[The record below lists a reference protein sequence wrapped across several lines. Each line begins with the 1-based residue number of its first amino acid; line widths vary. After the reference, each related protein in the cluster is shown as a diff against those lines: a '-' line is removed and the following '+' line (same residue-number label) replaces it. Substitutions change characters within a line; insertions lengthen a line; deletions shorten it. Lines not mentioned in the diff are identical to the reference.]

1 MSKKVVYY
9 ILWLGE
15 LKGVGKMFKKFTNGC
30 VKLVQRFL
38 PDAFVFCIILT
49 IVVFIAAMPVAGM
62 NPIEVAN
69 AWGSGVWGL
78 LAFSMQMALVL
89 VLGSALA
96 NAPAIKKLIVKLA
109 GVPKKPVGAV
119 AFVTVISAI
128 CCFINWGFGLIIG
141 ALLAKEV
148 AKKIKG
154 LDYRLIIAAA
164 YSGFVIWHAGI
175 SGSIPLG
182 MTALNADGVVDNTA
196 GAVTEIVP
204 TSQTIFSAWN
214 LIMVLAV
221 VVVVAFVNAK
231 MHPDPKDVVSIDP
244 KLLEDAPDNTEV
256 KARKDQTPAEKL
268 ENSMVLSY
276 IVVVIGAIYLI
287 YYFVNAGSILNALS
301 LNIVNLIFLILGIAF
316 HKTPISYVRAITESA
331 ESAGGIILQFPF
343 YAGIQGMMVTVGS
356 NGVSLASAISTAFVN
371 ISTPRTFPVLCY
383 LAAGIVNF
391 FVPSGGGQWA
401 VQGPIMMPAG
411 LELGVTPA
419 VTAMGIAWGDAW
431 TNMLQPFWA
440 LPALGIAGLGARDIM
455 GYCAIVLIASGIV
468 TALGF
473 LFLVPLLA

>member
-1 MSKKVVYY
+1 
-9 ILWLGE
+9 
-15 LKGVGKMFKKFTNGC
+15 MFKKFTNGC

-276 IVVVIGAIYLI
+276 IVVAIGAIYLI

>member
-1 MSKKVVYY
+1 
-9 ILWLGE
+9 
-15 LKGVGKMFKKFTNGC
+15 MFKKFTNGC

-78 LAFSMQMALVL
+78 LAFSIQMALVL

>member
-1 MSKKVVYY
+1 
-9 ILWLGE
+9 
-15 LKGVGKMFKKFTNGC
+15 MFKKFTNGC

-231 MHPDPKDVVSIDP
+231 MRPDAQDVVSIDP

-473 LFLVPLLA
+473 LFLVPLSHKIERNECKPITTECSENGL

>member
-1 MSKKVVYY
+1 
-9 ILWLGE
+9 
-15 LKGVGKMFKKFTNGC
+15 MFKKFTNGC

-38 PDAFVFCIILT
+38 PEAFVFCIILT

>member
-1 MSKKVVYY
+1 
-9 ILWLGE
+9 
-15 LKGVGKMFKKFTNGC
+15 MFKKFTNGC

-69 AWGSGVWGL
+69 AWGSGVWNL
-78 LAFSMQMALVL
+78 LLFSMQMALVL

-96 NAPAIKKLIVKLA
+96 NAPAIKGIIVKLA
-109 GVPKKPVGAV
+109 SIPKKPAAAV

-148 AKKIKG
+148 AKKVKG

-164 YSGFVIWHAGI
+164 YSGFVIWHSGI

-182 MTALNADGVVDNTA
+182 MTALNADGVVDNT
-196 GAVTEIVP
+196 GGVLTEIVP

-214 LIMVLAV
+214 LIMVVAV
-221 VVVVAFVNAK
+221 VVVVAIVNAK

-244 KLLEDAPDNTEV
+244 KLLVDEKVEYKKPE
-256 KARKDQTPAEKL
+256 TPAEKL
-268 ENSMVLSY
+268 ENSMILSY
-276 IVVVIGAIYLI
+276 IVVALGVVYLI

-301 LNIVNLIFLILGIAF
+301 LNIVNMIFLVLGIAF
-316 HKTPISYVRAITESA
+316 HKTPIGYVRAIMDSA

-343 YAGIQGMMVTVGS
+343 YAGIQGMMVTAGS
-356 NGVSLASAISTAFVN
+356 TGISLAGAISNFFVS
-371 ISTPRTFPVLCY
+371 ISNARTFPVLCY

-411 LELGVTPA
+411 LKLGVSPA

-455 GYCAIVLIASGIV
+455 GYCAIVLIVSGIV

-473 LFLVPLLA
+473 LFLVPLMV

>member
-1 MSKKVVYY
+1 
-9 ILWLGE
+9 
-15 LKGVGKMFKKFTNGC
+15 MFKKFTNGC

-196 GAVTEIVP
+196 GVVTEIVP

>member
-1 MSKKVVYY
+1 
-9 ILWLGE
+9 
-15 LKGVGKMFKKFTNGC
+15 MFKKFTNGC

-96 NAPAIKKLIVKLA
+96 NAPAIKKIIVKLA
-109 GVPKKPVGAV
+109 GVPKKPAGAV
-119 AFVTVISAI
+119 AFVTIISAI

-164 YSGFVIWHAGI
+164 YSGFVIWHSGI

-182 MTALNADGVVDNTA
+182 MTALDVDGTVANTG

-221 VVVVAFVNAK
+221 VVVVAIVNAK
-231 MHPDPKDVVSIDP
+231 MHPDAKDVVSIDP
-244 KLLEDAPDNTEV
+244 KLLEDAPEAVET
-256 KARKDQTPAEKL
+256 KAKKDRTPAEKL
-268 ENSMVLSY
+268 ENSMILSY
-276 IVVVIGAIYLI
+276 IVVVIGAVYLI

-316 HKTPISYVRAITESA
+316 HKTPIGYVKAIMESA

-343 YAGIQGMMVTVGS
+343 YAGIQGMMVTAGS
-356 NGVSLASAISTAFVN
+356 NGVSLASAISNGFVS

-411 LELGVTPA
+411 LKLGVTPA

-455 GYCAIVLIASGIV
+455 GYCAIVLIVSGIV

>member
-1 MSKKVVYY
+1 
-9 ILWLGE
+9 
-15 LKGVGKMFKKFTNGC
+15 MFKKFTNGC

-96 NAPAIKKLIVKLA
+96 NAPAIKNLIIKLA
-109 GVPKKPVGAV
+109 GVPKKPAGAV

-148 AKKIKG
+148 AKKVKG

-182 MTALNADGVVDNTA
+182 MTALNADGVLDNTG

-204 TSQTIFSAWN
+204 TSQTIFSSWN
-214 LIMVLAV
+214 LIMVAAV
-221 VVVVAFVNAK
+221 VIVVAIANAK

-244 KLLEDAPDNTEV
+244 KLLEDAPETVEK
-256 KARKDQTPAEKL
+256 KARKDMTPAEKM
-268 ENSMVLSY
+268 ENSVVLSY
-276 IVVVIGAIYLI
+276 ITVVIGVIYLI

-301 LNIVNLIFLILGIAF
+301 LNIVNMIFLVLGIAF
-316 HKTPISYVRAITESA
+316 HKTPISYVKAITESA

-343 YAGIQGMMVTVGS
+343 YAGIQGIMVAVGS
-356 NGVSLASAISTAFVN
+356 NGVSLASAISEAFVS
-371 ISTPRTFPVLCY
+371 ISTPRTFPLFTY

-391 FVPSGGGQWA
+391 FIPSGGGQWA

-411 LELGVTPA
+411 LKLGVSPA

-455 GYCAIVLIASGIV
+455 GYCAIVLIVSGIV
-468 TALGF
+468 TCLGF
-473 LFLVPLLA
+473 FFLVPLLA

>member
-1 MSKKVVYY
+1 
-9 ILWLGE
+9 
-15 LKGVGKMFKKFTNGC
+15 MFKKFTNGC

-214 LIMVLAV
+214 LILVLAV

>member
-1 MSKKVVYY
+1 
-9 ILWLGE
+9 
-15 LKGVGKMFKKFTNGC
+15 MFKKFTNGC

-268 ENSMVLSY
+268 QNSMVLSY

>member
-1 MSKKVVYY
+1 
-9 ILWLGE
+9 
-15 LKGVGKMFKKFTNGC
+15 MFKKFTNGC

-268 ENSMVLSY
+268 ENSMILSY

-316 HKTPISYVRAITESA
+316 HKTPISYVKAITESA

-343 YAGIQGMMVTVGS
+343 YAGIQGMMVTAGS
-356 NGVSLASAISTAFVN
+356 NGVSLASAISNGFVS

-411 LELGVTPA
+411 LKLGISPA

>member
-1 MSKKVVYY
+1 
-9 ILWLGE
+9 
-15 LKGVGKMFKKFTNGC
+15 MFKKFTNGC

-431 TNMLQPFWA
+431 TKMLQPFWA

>member
-1 MSKKVVYY
+1 
-9 ILWLGE
+9 
-15 LKGVGKMFKKFTNGC
+15 MFKKFTNGC

-343 YAGIQGMMVTVGS
+343 YAGIHGMMVTVGS

>member
-1 MSKKVVYY
+1 
-9 ILWLGE
+9 
-15 LKGVGKMFKKFTNGC
+15 MFKKFTNGC

-78 LAFSMQMALVL
+78 LAFSMQMAL
-89 VLGSALA
+89 GSALA
-96 NAPAIKKLIVKLA
+96 NAPAIKRIIVKLA
-109 GVPKKPVGAV
+109 GVPKKPAGAV
-119 AFVTVISAI
+119 AFVTIISAI

-164 YSGFVIWHAGI
+164 YSGFVIWHSGI

-182 MTALNADGVVDNTA
+182 MTALDVDGTVANTG
-196 GAVTEIVP
+196 GAVTEVVP

-214 LIMVLAV
+214 LIMVVAV
-221 VVVVAFVNAK
+221 VVVVAIVNAK
-231 MHPDPKDVVSIDP
+231 MHPDAKDVVSIDP
-244 KLLEDAPDNTEV
+244 KLLEDAPEAVET
-256 KARKDQTPAEKL
+256 KAKKDRTPAEKL
-268 ENSMVLSY
+268 ENSMILSY
-276 IVVVIGAIYLI
+276 IVVVIGAVYLI

-316 HKTPISYVRAITESA
+316 HKTPIGYVKAIMESA

-343 YAGIQGMMVTVGS
+343 YAGIQGMMVTAGS
-356 NGVSLASAISTAFVN
+356 NGVSLASAISNGFVS

-411 LELGVTPA
+411 LKLGVTPA

-455 GYCAIVLIASGIV
+455 GYCAIVLIVSGIV

>member
-1 MSKKVVYY
+1 
-9 ILWLGE
+9 
-15 LKGVGKMFKKFTNGC
+15 MFKKFTNGC

-109 GVPKKPVGAV
+109 GVPKKPVEAV

-196 GAVTEIVP
+196 GAVTKIVP

>member
-1 MSKKVVYY
+1 
-9 ILWLGE
+9 
-15 LKGVGKMFKKFTNGC
+15 MFKKFTNGC

-473 LFLVPLLA
+473 LFLVPLLAYNST

>member
-1 MSKKVVYY
+1 
-9 ILWLGE
+9 
-15 LKGVGKMFKKFTNGC
+15 MFKKFTNGC

-96 NAPAIKKLIVKLA
+96 NAPAIKRIIVKLA
-109 GVPKKPVGAV
+109 GVPKKPAGAV
-119 AFVTVISAI
+119 AFVTIISAI

-164 YSGFVIWHAGI
+164 YSGFVIWHSGI

-182 MTALNADGVVDNTA
+182 MTALDVDGTVANTG
-196 GAVTEIVP
+196 GAVTEVVP

-214 LIMVLAV
+214 LIMVVAV
-221 VVVVAFVNAK
+221 VVVVAIVNAK
-231 MHPDPKDVVSIDP
+231 MHPDAKDVVSIDP
-244 KLLEDAPDNTEV
+244 KLLEDAPEAVET
-256 KARKDQTPAEKL
+256 KAKKDRTPAEKL
-268 ENSMVLSY
+268 ENSMILSY
-276 IVVVIGAIYLI
+276 IVVVIGAVYLI
-287 YYFVNAGSILNALS
+287 YYFVNAGSILNAVS

-316 HKTPISYVRAITESA
+316 HKTPIGYVKAIMESA

-343 YAGIQGMMVTVGS
+343 YAGIQGMMVTAGS
-356 NGVSLASAISTAFVN
+356 NGVSLASAISNGFVS

-411 LELGVTPA
+411 LKLGVTPA

-455 GYCAIVLIASGIV
+455 GYCAIVLIVSGIV

>member
-1 MSKKVVYY
+1 
-9 ILWLGE
+9 
-15 LKGVGKMFKKFTNGC
+15 MFKKFTNGC

-256 KARKDQTPAEKL
+256 KERKDQTPAEKL

>member
-1 MSKKVVYY
+1 
-9 ILWLGE
+9 
-15 LKGVGKMFKKFTNGC
+15 
-30 VKLVQRFL
+30 
-38 PDAFVFCIILT
+38 
-49 IVVFIAAMPVAGM
+49 
-62 NPIEVAN
+62 
-69 AWGSGVWGL
+69 
-78 LAFSMQMALVL
+78 MALVL

-96 NAPAIKKLIVKLA
+96 NAPAIKRIIVKLA
-109 GVPKKPVGAV
+109 GVPKKPAGAV
-119 AFVTVISAI
+119 AFVTIISAI

-164 YSGFVIWHAGI
+164 YSGFVIWHSGI

-182 MTALNADGVVDNTA
+182 MTALDVDGTVANTG

-221 VVVVAFVNAK
+221 VVVVAIVNAK
-231 MHPDPKDVVSIDP
+231 MHPDAKDVVSIDP
-244 KLLEDAPDNTEV
+244 KLLEDAPEAVET
-256 KARKDQTPAEKL
+256 KAKKDRTPAEKL
-268 ENSMVLSY
+268 ENSMILSY
-276 IVVVIGAIYLI
+276 IVVVIGAVYLI

-316 HKTPISYVRAITESA
+316 HKTPIGYVKAIMESA

-343 YAGIQGMMVTVGS
+343 YAGIQGMMVTAGS
-356 NGVSLASAISTAFVN
+356 NGVSLASAISNGFVS

-411 LELGVTPA
+411 LKLGVTPA

-455 GYCAIVLIASGIV
+455 GYCAIVLIVSGIV

>member
-1 MSKKVVYY
+1 
-9 ILWLGE
+9 
-15 LKGVGKMFKKFTNGC
+15 MFKKFTNGC
-30 VKLVQRFL
+30 VKLVQRLL

-244 KLLEDAPDNTEV
+244 KLLEDAPNNTEV

>member
-1 MSKKVVYY
+1 
-9 ILWLGE
+9 
-15 LKGVGKMFKKFTNGC
+15 MFKKFTNGC

-371 ISTPRTFPVLCY
+371 ISTPRMFPVLCY

>member
-1 MSKKVVYY
+1 
-9 ILWLGE
+9 
-15 LKGVGKMFKKFTNGC
+15 MFKKFTNGC

-78 LAFSMQMALVL
+78 LAFAMQMALVL

-119 AFVTVISAI
+119 AFVTIISAI

-182 MTALNADGVVDNTA
+182 MTSLNADGVVDNTA

-287 YYFVNAGSILNALS
+287 YNFVNAGSILNALS

-316 HKTPISYVRAITESA
+316 HKTPISYVKAITESA

-343 YAGIQGMMVTVGS
+343 YAGIQGMMVTAGS
-356 NGVSLASAISTAFVN
+356 NGVSLASAISNGFVS

-411 LELGVTPA
+411 LKLGVTPA

>member
-1 MSKKVVYY
+1 
-9 ILWLGE
+9 
-15 LKGVGKMFKKFTNGC
+15 MFKKFTNGC

-343 YAGIQGMMVTVGS
+343 YAGIQGMMVTV
-356 NGVSLASAISTAFVN
+356 V
-371 ISTPRTFPVLCY
+371 Y
-383 LAAGIVNF
+383 LLHLL
-391 FVPSGGGQWA
+391 S
-401 VQGPIMMPAG
+401 VQH
-411 LELGVTPA
+411 L
-419 VTAMGIAWGDAW
+419 
-431 TNMLQPFWA
+431 
-440 LPALGIAGLGARDIM
+440 
-455 GYCAIVLIASGIV
+455 
-468 TALGF
+468 
-473 LFLVPLLA
+473 

>member
-1 MSKKVVYY
+1 
-9 ILWLGE
+9 
-15 LKGVGKMFKKFTNGC
+15 MFKKFTNGC

-473 LFLVPLLA
+473 LFLVSLLA

>member
-1 MSKKVVYY
+1 
-9 ILWLGE
+9 
-15 LKGVGKMFKKFTNGC
+15 MFKKFTNGC

-119 AFVTVISAI
+119 AFVTIISAI

-182 MTALNADGVVDNTA
+182 MTSLNADGVVDNTA

-221 VVVVAFVNAK
+221 VLVVAFVNAK

-287 YYFVNAGSILNALS
+287 YNFVNAGSILNALS

-316 HKTPISYVRAITESA
+316 HKTPISYVKAITESA

-343 YAGIQGMMVTVGS
+343 YAGIQGMMVTAGS
-356 NGVSLASAISTAFVN
+356 NGVSLASAISNGFVS

-411 LELGVTPA
+411 LKLGVTPA

>member
-1 MSKKVVYY
+1 
-9 ILWLGE
+9 
-15 LKGVGKMFKKFTNGC
+15 MFKKFTNGC

-96 NAPAIKKLIVKLA
+96 NAPAIKRIIVKLA
-109 GVPKKPVGAV
+109 GVPKKPAGAV
-119 AFVTVISAI
+119 AFVTIISAI

-164 YSGFVIWHAGI
+164 YSGFVIWHSGI

-182 MTALNADGVVDNTA
+182 MTALDVDGTVANTG
-196 GAVTEIVP
+196 GAVTEVVP

-214 LIMVLAV
+214 LIMVVAV
-221 VVVVAFVNAK
+221 VVVVAIVNAK
-231 MHPDPKDVVSIDP
+231 MHPDAKDVVSIDP
-244 KLLEDAPDNTEV
+244 KLLEDAPEAVETKV
-256 KARKDQTPAEKL
+256 KKDRTPAEKL
-268 ENSMVLSY
+268 ENSMILSY
-276 IVVVIGAIYLI
+276 IVVVIGAVYLI

-316 HKTPISYVRAITESA
+316 HKTPIGYVKAIMESA

-343 YAGIQGMMVTVGS
+343 YAGIQGMMVTAGS
-356 NGVSLASAISTAFVN
+356 NGVSLASAISNGFVS

-411 LELGVTPA
+411 LKLGVTPA

-455 GYCAIVLIASGIV
+455 GYCAIVLIVSGIV